1 MKVLIGFV
9 TLTALLAVAG
19 SFIVGIKNFDGTVTE
34 RPYEE
39 GLLWDDIRKKKAA
52 LGWSVDIKKSRLTTG
67 NNDITISV
75 LNRMKEPLKG
85 ANISVMIS
93 RPSTTVYDRDVEAV
107 KLKEGLYRANTDF
120 PVFGYWDLT
129 IEVSK
134 GRESLPLKKR
144 IFVEKKVSGK
154 AGAF

>member
-9 TLTALLAVAG
+9 TLTALFAVAG

-39 GLLWDDIRKKKAA
+39 GLLWDDIRKKKTA
-52 LGWSVDIKKSRLTTG
+52 LGWRVDIKKSKFTTG
-67 NNDITISV
+67 NNDITISI
-75 LNRMKEPLKG
+75 LSKLKEPLKG
-85 ANISVMIS
+85 TNISVMIS
-93 RPSTTVYDRDVEAV
+93 RPSTTAYDRDVETV

-120 PVFGYWDLT
+120 PVFGYWDIT

-134 GRESLPLKKR
+134 GRESLTFNKR
-144 IFVEKKVSGK
+144 IFVEKKVLGK
-154 AGAF
+154 AGAS